1 MPMPSQPAATASDLY
16 GLADAVCVVTGGG
29 SGIGRAAACAFAR
42 LGAAVAVIDRDIA
55 GAQATVVMLAES
67 GARGVAIACDTS
79 DAASVNAAAARSAE
93 ALGGCDVLVNAAGI
107 LRAGGLED
115 LPLEEWNRV
124 IAVNLT
130 GYFLCAQAFGR
141 QMRAKGK
148 GAMVHIA
155 SIAAS
160 HATGFSGAYSVSKA
174 GVAMLSRQL
183 AIEWGPQ
190 GIRSNTVCPG
200 MTWTGMTQQAY
211 GRPGMAEV
219 RGKAIPAGRIGQPE
233 EIADAVVFL
242 CSARAAYVNGADLT
256 VDGGFTRNLMG
267 LVPRT
272 AS

>member
-1 MPMPSQPAATASDLY
+1 M
-16 GLADAVCVVTGGG
+16 
-29 SGIGRAAACAFAR
+29 
-42 LGAAVAVIDRDIA
+42 GAAVAVIDRDIVS
-55 GAQATVVMLAES
+55 AQATLALLTES
-67 GARGVAIACDTS
+67 GARGISIACDTS
-79 DAASVNAAAARSAE
+79 DAASVSAAAARSAE
-93 ALGGCDVLVNAAGI
+93 TLGACDVLVNAAGI

-130 GYFLCAQAFGR
+130 GYFLCAQIFGR

-155 SIAAS
+155 SIAAT

-183 AIEWGPQ
+183 AMEWGPQ

-200 MTWTGMTQQAY
+200 MTWTGMTQEAY
-211 GRPGMAEV
+211 GRPGMADL

-242 CSARAAYVNGADLT
+242 CSERAAYVNGTDLT

-272 AS
+272 AL